1 MATSMTSSS
10 TLNDNSKAR
19 EYIHEQTCLHYNDL
33 QKWFQALT
41 KKLAYPIYSSYDI
54 RDSGYKVTN
63 VDANVFPAGF
73 NNICPTDKDTSVELF
88 KRYIKV
94 HYPFSVK
101 KILLITEEHTK
112 NPYYLE
118 NVYTISNLLQ
128 QGDFEVRLAFPRDL
142 PENLILESVTGHRLE
157 FGSGYEHSKWVKD
170 FAPDLVISNNDFS
183 LALEEWGQQIKTPLN
198 PPRELGWY
206 QRKKSRYFK
215 NYNQLATEFAEIIK
229 IDPFLMR
236 VETEEFTEFDISS
249 DVSRDH
255 LANQVDLFLNNLKV
269 KYKAEKIDQDPFCFV
284 KNNSGTYGL
293 GVIRVSSAQ
302 EIKEWTYNARK
313 KMKAAKGGKD
323 IEQVIIQEGIPS
335 IITSDA
341 SSAEPVIYMI
351 GCELAGGFLRTH
363 AEKSSTESL
372 NSPGAVYKKLCVT
385 DLYDDRMKCPQENVY
400 GWSAKLGLLA
410 IGLEAQDMSIQFDG
424 YSKAACGTI

>member
-1 MATSMTSSS
+1 MS
-10 TLNDNSKAR
+10 LLDNSPVRAR
-19 EYIHEQTCLHYNDL
+19 LHDHICTHYHDL
-33 QKWFQALT
+33 QAWFQSHT
-41 KKLAYPIYSSYDI
+41 SRLAYPIYSSYDI
-54 RDSGYKVTN
+54 RDSGYKIAN
-63 VDANVFPAGF
+63 VDANIYPAGF
-73 NNICPTDKDTSVELF
+73 NNICPTDKETSVDLF
-88 KRYIKV
+88 RRYIEV
-94 HYPFSVK
+94 HYRFDVK
-101 KILLITEEHTK
+101 KILLVTEEHTK

-118 NVYTISNLLQ
+118 NAATIQDLLT
-128 QGDFEVRLAFPRDL
+128 QGGFDVRLAFPRDL
-142 PENLILESVTGHRLE
+142 PETLTLESVTGRQLQ
-157 FGSGYEHSKWVKD
+157 FGSGYLNSAWVRD

-183 LALEEWGQQIKTPLN
+183 LALEEWAAQMHLPMN

-215 NYNQLATEFAEIIK
+215 NYNALVDDFARVIQV
-229 IDPFLMR
+229 DPFWLR
-236 VETEEFTEFDISS
+236 VETEEFPEFDINS

-255 LANQVDLFLNNLKV
+255 LATQVDAFLGRLRV
-269 KYKAEKIDQDPFCFV
+269 KYQAEKIAQEPFCFV

-293 GVIRVSSAQ
+293 GVIKVNSAQ

-313 KMKAAKGGKD
+313 KMKAAKGGKS

-335 IITSDA
+335 VVTA
-341 SSAEPVIYMI
+341 EAAAAEPVIYMI

-385 DLYDDRMKCPQENVY
+385 DLYDDRARCPRENVY

-410 IGLEAQDMSIQFDG
+410 IGLEAKDMNIEFLRYTPASCGSI
-424 YSKAACGTI
+424 